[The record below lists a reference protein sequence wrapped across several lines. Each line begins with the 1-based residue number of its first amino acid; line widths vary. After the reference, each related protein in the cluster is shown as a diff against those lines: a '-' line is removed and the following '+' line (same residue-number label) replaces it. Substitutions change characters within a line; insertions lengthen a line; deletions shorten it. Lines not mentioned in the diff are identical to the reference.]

1 MPKFEKI
8 SSRDKVILVMLNSCL
23 LGTLPP
29 SYIPEVGMSNVQTI
43 EEVRTRLQSFEQW
56 QQLAK
61 LDEKEDEDEIPFI
74 GKSHKL
80 MHDKLKGATTPNS
93 NRGGLPGTPGYPPLA
108 RKGRARFL
116 QEGPDVN
123 SYERDQIIERWNF
136 TKYMNDPDARTYDLF
151 SMLDF
156 YGRKRRCLEMGQPL
170 MQQDNHW
177 YRDQKHRLTQRA
189 QRLGQ
194 PDDNDQGSLSQ
205 LVGGAGPT
213 TQRGGTTRLQ
223 RKAQAE
229 ARLMR
234 KEVEFRNRRADESSM
249 SSLQTETDYDQT
261 VKHTL

>member
-1 MPKFEKI
+1 
-8 SSRDKVILVMLNSCL
+8 
-23 LGTLPP
+23 
-29 SYIPEVGMSNVQTI
+29 
-43 EEVRTRLQSFEQW
+43 
-56 QQLAK
+56 
-61 LDEKEDEDEIPFI
+61 
-74 GKSHKL
+74 
-80 MHDKLKGATTPNS
+80 
-93 NRGGLPGTPGYPPLA
+93 
-108 RKGRARFL
+108 
-116 QEGPDVN
+116 
-123 SYERDQIIERWNF
+123 
-136 TKYMNDPDARTYDLF
+136 
-151 SMLDF
+151 
-156 YGRKRRCLEMGQPL
+156 MGQPL